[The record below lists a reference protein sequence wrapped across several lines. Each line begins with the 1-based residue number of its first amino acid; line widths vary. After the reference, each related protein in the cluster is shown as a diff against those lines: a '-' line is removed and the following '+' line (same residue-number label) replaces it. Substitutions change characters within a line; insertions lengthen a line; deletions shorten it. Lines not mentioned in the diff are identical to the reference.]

1 MIMRDIS
8 GSPILDPVDGVKSTN
23 GIPNWLKPI
32 YFPDNIERVK
42 VLTTLLTSL
51 RSLTLKSE
59 LKTDTITEPYK
70 GTSNFLSDSEFHQ
83 ICRDLKLKRGM

>member
-1 MIMRDIS
+1 MRDIS
-8 GSPILDPVDGVKSTN
+8 GSPILDPVDGIKSIK
-23 GIPNWLKPI
+23 GIPSWLKPI

-59 LKTDTITEPYK
+59 LKTDTITAPYK
-70 GTSNFLSDSEFHQ
+70 GTSDFISDSEFYQ